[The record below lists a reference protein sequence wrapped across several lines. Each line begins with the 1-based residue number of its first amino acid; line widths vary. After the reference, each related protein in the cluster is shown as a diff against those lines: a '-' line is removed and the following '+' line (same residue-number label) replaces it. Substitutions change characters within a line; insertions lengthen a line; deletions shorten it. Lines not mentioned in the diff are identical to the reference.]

1 MVKLV
6 DTRDLSSLPTGCR
19 FDSCR
24 VYKRLNNSP
33 SKTLRDNSRSKIN
46 LLFAEVAQLVELLPS
61 KQVVESSSLFFR
73 SKQNKSNIGWIST
86 IERELGSHRIAT
98 FTESTNAPS
107 CHVGDPALCGHA
119 SGNGEQT
126 IE

>member
-1 MVKLV
+1 MSWCTHKSHKLGLGGF
-6 DTRDLSSLPTGCR
+6 DSHPRNYIFLSSNGRTSGFGP
-19 FDSCR
+19 
-24 VYKRLNNSP
+24 LNRSSNLWG
-33 SKTLRDNSRSKIN
+33 KTK
-46 LLFAEVAQLVELLPS
+46 
-61 KQVVESSSLFFR
+61 
-73 SKQNKSNIGWIST
+73 KQNKSNIGWIST

-107 CHVGDPALCGHA
+107 CHVGDPALCGHT